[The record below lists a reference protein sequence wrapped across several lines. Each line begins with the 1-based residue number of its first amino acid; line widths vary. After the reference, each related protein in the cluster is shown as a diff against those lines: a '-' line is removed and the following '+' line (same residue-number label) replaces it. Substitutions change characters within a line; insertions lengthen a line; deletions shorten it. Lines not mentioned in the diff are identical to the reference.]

1 MAEEWDGEII
11 FSLTNTSKDHL
22 HVKQLLQKTNK
33 QTKQKK
39 TKQKK
44 KNNFWML
51 AEDPRYPERQTN
63 LFEMK

>member
-44 KNNFWML
+44 K
-51 AEDPRYPERQTN
+51 TT
-63 LFEMK
+63 FECWQKTPDTQKDKPISLK